1 MAASNKYRKQL
12 LTSDKARQLH
22 DNREKMEE
30 EVRRLTEKVQILQA
44 EVYSRQTEKARIEFN
59 AARVQLKE
67 RKMQTVKMNPRDL
80 NLKIKQE
87 LETYM
92 EGTEQS
98 INAFEQHLNTV
109 KQQSLTIHV
118 VNGKHALRIR
128 VDPFATFGH
137 LLDEVRLFWNVPD
150 ERVFVLR
157 DEHGN
162 YWSPLSNVIQQF
174 SALRHTPKLYFL
186 SKEFPDKK
194 ILQDF
199 DPDALL
205 KTAAE
210 RFNRNAMVRNQ
221 GRARFLLVDALKVVF
236 FITIFTMVLV
246 LDHKVLMSHRFVL
259 AIKRNFIEKR
269 KVINRN
275 ALEKQF
281 HDINDINGMLEY
293 LKTDLHAALFK
304 QRTLRAT
311 QNTTSGIY
319 DNDFLL
325 SPQER

>member
-109 KQQSLTIHV
+109 KQPSLTIHV

-128 VDPFATFGH
+128 VDPRATFGH

-186 SKEFPDKK
+186 SKEYPFLKNGSLRVPLEFNVLIFGDSE
-194 ILQDF
+194 DF
-199 DPDALL
+199 GLCLMLL
-205 KTAAE
+205 
-210 RFNRNAMVRNQ
+210 
-221 GRARFLLVDALKVVF
+221 
-236 FITIFTMVLV
+236 
-246 LDHKVLMSHRFVL
+246 
-259 AIKRNFIEKR
+259 IKGNC
-269 KVINRN
+269 V
-275 ALEKQF
+275 
-281 HDINDINGMLEY
+281 
-293 LKTDLHAALFK
+293 
-304 QRTLRAT
+304 
-311 QNTTSGIY
+311 
-319 DNDFLL
+319 
-325 SPQER
+325 

>member
-128 VDPFATFGH
+128 VDPLATFGH

-174 SALRHTPKLYFL
+174 SALRQYAVQCTYMRLRGTRGAAQAPTTL
-186 SKEFPDKK
+186 S
-194 ILQDF
+194 
-199 DPDALL
+199 
-205 KTAAE
+205 
-210 RFNRNAMVRNQ
+210 
-221 GRARFLLVDALKVVF
+221 RASQEHC
-236 FITIFTMVLV
+236 T
-246 LDHKVLMSHRFVL
+246 FV
-259 AIKRNFIEKR
+259 
-269 KVINRN
+269 
-275 ALEKQF
+275 
-281 HDINDINGMLEY
+281 M
-293 LKTDLHAALFK
+293 LHASSSSCMCHVSEKF
-304 QRTLRAT
+304 
-311 QNTTSGIY
+311 TSA
-319 DNDFLL
+319 FWRL
-325 SPQER
+325 